1 MDSFFR
7 KNSSLEVNIY
17 TARNITVIYRERGA
31 NALVII
37 IIEGTLVFV
46 VLLIIMVWTM
56 NSINGA
62 AT

>member
-1 MDSFFR
+1 
-7 KNSSLEVNIY
+7 VIY
-17 TARNITVIYRERGA
+17 TARGA

-46 VLLIIMVWTM
+46 VLPIIMVWTIM

>member
-1 MDSFFR
+1 
-7 KNSSLEVNIY
+7 
-17 TARNITVIYRERGA
+17 VIYRERGA

-37 IIEGTLVFV
+37 IIEGTFVFV
-46 VLLIIMVWTM
+46 VLPIIMVWTM